1 MTDDVELV
9 PVLATGDAALIALA
23 KSLLEGEHIEY
34 LLKGEGLQDLFGLG
48 RMTGYSF
55 AMGPA
60 EFWVRADD
68 EARARALLS
77 DLSVSDTDS
86 GSSTET

>member
-23 KSLLEGEHIEY
+23 KSLLESEHIEY
-34 LLKGEGLQDLFGLG
+34 LLIGEGLQDLFGLG
-48 RMTGYSF
+48 RVTGYSF

-68 EARARALLS
+68 EARARELLR
-77 DLSVSDTDS
+77 DLST
-86 GSSTET
+86 